1 MKLYSSKFAP
11 NPRKVL
17 IYLKEKNISDIEIID
32 LDLGKL
38 EHKTPEYRAIAPN
51 SRVPALQLD
60 DGTVILETTA
70 MCRYLECLY
79 PEPNMFGESP
89 IEIAS
94 IEMWYSRV
102 SFELM
107 VPLMHGFRHTHPHM
121 SAMENQNEEYGL
133 AQRKLGIK
141 ELENY
146 DTIIQS
152 REFIAGD
159 RFTYADLQMVTSLQ
173 FLVRLNKLNIEDYGN
188 LNEYIIQVKPSK
200 FFDINYCLLINSNIL
215 RVCSPPF

>member
-173 FLVRLNKLNIEDYGN
+173 FLVQLNKLSIEDYGN
-188 LNEYIIQVKPSK
+188 LNEYIIQVSSRPS
-200 FFDINYCLLINSNIL
+200 FLI
-215 RVCSPPF
+215 

>member
-1 MKLYSSKFAP
+1 MMKLYSSKFAP
-11 NPRKVL
+11 SPRKVL
-17 IYLKEKNISDIEIID
+17 IYLKEKNIPDIEIID

-38 EHKTPEYRAIAPN
+38 EHKTPEYKAIAPN

-107 VPLMHGFRHTHPHM
+107 MPLMHGFRHTHPHM
-121 SAMENQNEEYGL
+121 SVMENQNEEYGL

-173 FLVRLNKLNIEDYGN
+173 FLVRLNKLDIEDYGN
-188 LNEYIIQVKPSK
+188 LNEYIIQVSSRPS
-200 FFDINYCLLINSNIL
+200 FLI
-215 RVCSPPF
+215 

>member
-17 IYLKEKNISDIEIID
+17 IYLKEKIISDIEIID
-32 LDLGKL
+32 IDLGKL
-38 EHKTPEYRAIAPN
+38 EHKTPEYKAIAPN
-51 SRVPALQLD
+51 SRVPSLQLD

-107 VPLMHGFRHTHPHM
+107 MPLMHGFRHTHPHM

-146 DTIIQS
+146 DAIIQS

-173 FLVRLNKLNIEDYGN
+173 FLVRLNKLDIEDYGN
-188 LNEYIIQVKPSK
+188 LNEYIIQVSSRPS
-200 FFDINYCLLINSNIL
+200 FLI
-215 RVCSPPF
+215 

>member
-38 EHKTPEYRAIAPN
+38 EHKTPEYRVIAPN

-107 VPLMHGFRHTHPHM
+107 MPLMHGFRHTHPHM

-173 FLVRLNKLNIEDYGN
+173 FLVRLNKLDIEDYGN
-188 LNEYIIQVKPSK
+188 LNEYIIQVSSRPS
-200 FFDINYCLLINSNIL
+200 FLI
-215 RVCSPPF
+215 

>member
-121 SAMENQNEEYGL
+121 STMENQNEEYGL

-173 FLVRLNKLNIEDYGN
+173 FLVRLNKLDIEDYGN
-188 LNEYIIQVKPSK
+188 LNEYIIQVSSRPS
-200 FFDINYCLLINSNIL
+200 FFI
-215 RVCSPPF
+215 

>member
-102 SFELM
+102 TYELM

-121 SAMENQNEEYGL
+121 SQMEDQNQEYGL
-133 AQRKLGIK
+133 AQRKLAIK
-141 ELENY
+141 ALDAY
-146 DTIIQS
+146 DEIMAA
-152 REFIAGD
+152 REYIAGE
-159 RFTYADLQMVTSLQ
+159 RFTYADIQMVTSLQ
-173 FLVRLNKLNIEDYGN
+173 FLVRLNRLDIADYEN
-188 LNEYIIQVKPSK
+188 LNDYINQVSNRPS
-200 FFDINYCLLINSNIL
+200 FSI
-215 RVCSPPF
+215 

>member
-1 MKLYSSKFAP
+1 MKIYSSKFAP

-17 IYLKEKNISDIEIID
+17 IYLKEKGISDIEIIN
-32 LDLGKL
+32 LDLAKL
-38 EHKTPEYRAIAPN
+38 EHKTPEYKAIAPN

-89 IEIAS
+89 MEIAS

-107 VPLMHGFRHTHPHM
+107 MPLMHGFRHTHPHM
-121 SAMENQNEEYGL
+121 SEMENQNQEFGL
-133 AQRKLGIK
+133 AQRKLAVK
-141 ELENY
+141 ELKNY
-146 DTIIQS
+146 DKIIES

-173 FLVRLNKLNIEDYGN
+173 FLVRLNKLDIEDYGN
-188 LNEYIIQVKPSK
+188 LNDYIIQVSSRPS
-200 FFDINYCLLINSNIL
+200 FLI
-215 RVCSPPF
+215 

>member
-17 IYLKEKNISDIEIID
+17 IYIAEKNIQDIKVIN

-38 EHKTPEYRAIAPN
+38 EHKTPEYKAIAPN
-51 SRVPALQLD
+51 AKVPALELD
-60 DGTVILETTA
+60 DGTIILETTA
-70 MCRYLECLY
+70 ICRYLECLY

-89 IEIAS
+89 MEIAS

-107 VPLMHGFRHTHPHM
+107 IPLMHGFRHTHRNM
-121 SAMENQNEEYGL
+121 SEMENQNEEYGL
-133 AQRKLGIK
+133 AQRDVGVKALK
-141 ELENY
+141 DY
-146 DTIIQS
+146 DQILAS

-159 RFTYADLQMVTSLQ
+159 RLTYADLQMVTSLQ
-173 FLVRLNKLNIEDYGN
+173 FLVKLNRLNIVDYKN
-188 LNEYIIQVKPSK
+188 LNEYINEVSDRPS
-200 FFDINYCLLINSNIL
+200 FDI
-215 RVCSPPF
+215 

>member
-38 EHKTPEYRAIAPN
+38 EHKTPEYKAIAPN

-107 VPLMHGFRHTHPHM
+107 MPLMHGFRHTHPHM

-188 LNEYIIQVKPSK
+188 LNEYIIQVSSRPS
-200 FFDINYCLLINSNIL
+200 FLI
-215 RVCSPPF
+215 

>member
-107 VPLMHGFRHTHPHM
+107 MPLMHGFRHTHPHM

-173 FLVRLNKLNIEDYGN
+173 FLVQLNKLNIKDYGN
-188 LNEYIIQVKPSK
+188 LNEYIIQVSSRPS
-200 FFDINYCLLINSNIL
+200 FLI
-215 RVCSPPF
+215 

>member
-1 MKLYSSKFAP
+1 MKIYSSKFAP

-17 IYLKEKNISDIEIID
+17 IYLKEKGITDIEIID
-32 LDLGKL
+32 LDLAKL
-38 EHKTPEYRAIAPN
+38 EHKTPEYKAIAPN

-79 PEPNMFGESP
+79 PDPNMFGESP
-89 IEIAS
+89 MEIAS

-107 VPLMHGFRHTHPHM
+107 MPLMHGFRHTHPHM
-121 SAMENQNEEYGL
+121 SAMEEQNEAYGL
-133 AQRKLGIK
+133 AQRKLGVK
-141 ELENY
+141 QLKNY
-146 DTIIQS
+146 DKIMES

-173 FLVRLNKLNIEDYGN
+173 FLVRLNKLNIEDYKN
-188 LNEYIIQVKPSK
+188 LNNYILEVSSRPS
-200 FFDINYCLLINSNIL
+200 FLI
-215 RVCSPPF
+215 